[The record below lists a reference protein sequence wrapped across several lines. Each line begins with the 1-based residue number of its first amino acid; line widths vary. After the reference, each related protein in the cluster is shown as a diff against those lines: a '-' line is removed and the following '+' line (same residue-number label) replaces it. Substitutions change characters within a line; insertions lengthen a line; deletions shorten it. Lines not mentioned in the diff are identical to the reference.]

1 MHLGTMLLSNHT
13 DKMRIQ
19 MSDNLKIK
27 LQVSNLDF
35 IYNQGVSLESEV
47 EALQNINLSI

>member
-1 MHLGTMLLSNHT
+1 
-13 DKMRIQ
+13 

-27 LQVSNLDF
+27 LQVNNLDF

-47 EALQNINLSI
+47 EALQNINLSIYENEIISLIGPSGCG